1 MVQNKNVLEDDKA
14 REKIQKKIRHQN
26 HKESEKTDI
35 KNITAPM
42 LSTGIVRDFLQA
54 SGRVLIHTPNI
65 ITTMA
70 KTCTMRML
78 STCSTHSSE

>member
-1 MVQNKNVLEDDKA
+1 MELLFMA
-14 REKIQKKIRHQN
+14 PKKP
-26 HKESEKTDI
+26 TMDI

-70 KTCTMRML
+70 KTMVRKLIHLVTKVL
-78 STCSTHSSE
+78 VPIPIFSEEGKGKL